1 MVLIS
6 GAKNV
11 TASIGYGLLVG
22 FFIGGYAAWDAYVV
36 LVIMLSPV
44 LLDYASNTFRMF
56 IFTPV
61 AYRRRDMVEILL
73 KDHKT
78 GVMIIGILSFLTYI
92 RSLYAITFSPVTLVA
107 PPPRETSVLISVLMG
122 SIILGEGDL
131 KGRLI
136 GQLLF

>member
-56 IFTPV
+56 IFTLV

-92 RSLYAITFSPVTLVA
+92 RSLYAINFSPVNLVA
-107 PPPRETSVLISVLMG
+107 PLRETSVLISVLMG

-131 KGRLI
+131 KRRLI

>member
-1 MVLIS
+1 MPS
-6 GAKNV
+6 F
-11 TASIGYGLLVG
+11 G
-22 FFIGGYAAWDAYVV
+22 FFEI
-36 LVIMLSPV
+36 SSV
-44 LLDYASNTFRMF
+44 LLSSISHTVYFLLLQRG
-56 IFTPV
+56 
-61 AYRRRDMVEILL
+61 YRRRDMVEILL

-78 GVMIIGILSFLTYI
+78 GVMIIGILSSLTYI

-131 KGRLI
+131 KGRVI

>member
-56 IFTPV
+56 IFTP
-61 AYRRRDMVEILL
+61 AAFRRRYIVEILL

-78 GVMIIGILSFLTYI
+78 GVMIIGILSALTYI

-107 PPPRETSVLISVLMG
+107 PLRETSVLISVLMG

-131 KGRLI
+131 KRRLI

>member
-11 TASIGYGLLVG
+11 TASIGYGLLVV

-44 LLDYASNTFRMF
+44 LLDYTSNTFRMF

-61 AYRRRDMVEILL
+61 
-73 KDHKT
+73 
-78 GVMIIGILSFLTYI
+78 
-92 RSLYAITFSPVTLVA
+92 TLVA
-107 PPPRETSVLISVLMG
+107 PPAGNKRANIRAHG
-122 SIILGEGDL
+122 
-131 KGRLI
+131 
-136 GQLLF
+136 

>member
-107 PPPRETSVLISVLMG
+107 PLRETSVLISVLIG
-122 SIILGEGDL
+122 STILGEGDL
-131 KGRLI
+131 KLRLI